1 MKHMHVSDHETY
13 AQVVTKKLGDE
24 IRIHCPHCENDTYH
38 KIMAHVRCI
47 ERQNYYDEPY
57 EGLEPGGGD
66 SVNSVDFCEDFYTI
80 QCGGCRKVSVYL
92 TQVFSE
98 DDGWMGTKLF
108 PIEPTP
114 SRQLFDSE
122 GVLPPKVARIY
133 NEAVKALDSQL
144 PVLAGVGIRAVL
156 ETVCKECDA
165 KGRDLEKRIDAMVE
179 KGLITKDGA
188 GILHSLRILGNAA
201 AHDVEPHS
209 LGELNAAFDVIDHLL
224 QGVYTI
230 PARAKELPQ
239 KK

>member
-1 MKHMHVSDHETY
+1 MKHKHVSDQETS
-13 AQVVTKKLGDE
+13 AQVVTKKLGSE
-24 IRIHCPHCENDTYH
+24 IRIHCPHCGHETYH
-38 KIMAHVRCI
+38 TIMAHVRCT
-47 ERQNYYDEPY
+47 ERSNIYAEPY
-57 EGLEPGGGD
+57 EGIEPGGGEPVD
-66 SVNSVDFCEDFYTI
+66 SVDFSEDFYTI

-92 TQVFSE
+92 TQLFSE
-98 DDGWMGTKLF
+98 ADGWTGTKQF

-114 SRQLFDSE
+114 SRQLFDSD

-133 NEAVKALDSQL
+133 DEAVKALDNQL

-188 GILHSLRILGNAA
+188 AILHSLRILGNAA
-201 AHDVEPHS
+201 AHNVEPHS